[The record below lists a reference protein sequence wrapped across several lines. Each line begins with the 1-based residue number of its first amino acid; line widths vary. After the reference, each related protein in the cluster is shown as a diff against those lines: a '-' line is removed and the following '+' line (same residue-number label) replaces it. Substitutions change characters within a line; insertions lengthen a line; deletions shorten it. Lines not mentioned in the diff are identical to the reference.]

1 MTCISPN
8 TKRDFDADLVAKGRR
23 LSPFFLPAAL
33 HDITQ
38 PATAHE
44 NRLLNL
50 VNPST
55 STKEILVFL
64 LYCMA
69 RCSGVTTTPF
79 IFDSLMLGGFTGAG
93 FLKKRTFT
101 SFHLYLVLSVFH
113 HPFHTTL
120 EHSVA

>member
-1 MTCISPN
+1 
-8 TKRDFDADLVAKGRR
+8 VAKGRR
-23 LSPFFLPAAL
+23 LYPFFLHAAL

-38 PATAHE
+38 PATAHK
-44 NRLLNL
+44 NRLLDL

-64 LYCMA
+64 LSCMA

-79 IFDSLMLGGFTGAG
+79 YFDSLMLGGFFGAG

-101 SFHLYLVLSVFH
+101 SFHPYLSFFLFLH
-113 HPFHTTL
+113 NPFSPQH
-120 EHSVA
+120 